1 MKWSDFR
8 GTLYNSETGK
18 DFKNLADQKWPQ
30 VGAWGLNWRKMPRFF
45 KAINIID
52 RILVLNFRK
61 QVKTQSQ
68 GSGVTQTYQIL
79 ANETPSPV
87 FNRQWTSEKKLLTI
101 MLRKFRRVINVAIC
115 LIFSGIF
122 YSTVPAFWLFGEN
135 FLL

>member
-8 GTLYNSETGK
+8 GTSYNSETGK

-30 VGAWGLNWRKMPRFF
+30 VGAWELNWRQMPPFF

-52 RILVLNFRK
+52 CILVLNFWK

-87 FNRQWTSEKKLLTI
+87 FNRQ
-101 MLRKFRRVINVAIC
+101 
-115 LIFSGIF
+115 
-122 YSTVPAFWLFGEN
+122 
-135 FLL
+135 